1 MHGRKLTEQKPSRLH
16 FHKEKIMDPKNHAEL
31 RFVNPLIIELFGK
44 YTDNSTMAE
53 IVGEDGYISLSLDVP
68 SDTQP
73 PKTADD
79 LLGLLYRLL
88 AANKETAMG
97 RVNVQNETALLRES
111 ISDFRK
117 ISDGFSDAELTL
129 TVTAPDKN
137 DPASET
143 TTTTEFKTTRSTTTE
158 TK

>member
-1 MHGRKLTEQKPSRLH
+1 
-16 FHKEKIMDPKNHAEL
+16 MDPKNHAEL

-88 AANKETAMG
+88 AADKETAMG
-97 RVNVQNETALLRES
+97 RVYVQNETALLRES

-129 TVTAPDKN
+129 TVTASDKN

>member
-1 MHGRKLTEQKPSRLH
+1 
-16 FHKEKIMDPKNHAEL
+16 MDPKNHAEL
-31 RFVNPLIIELFGK
+31 RFVNPLIIELFVK

-53 IVGEDGYISLSLDVP
+53 IVGDDGYISLSLDVP

-97 RVNVQNETALLRES
+97 RVYVQNETALLRES

-129 TVTAPDKN
+129 TVTSPDKN

>member
-1 MHGRKLTEQKPSRLH
+1 
-16 FHKEKIMDPKNHAEL
+16 MDPKNHAEL

-97 RVNVQNETALLRES
+97 RVYVQNETALLRES

-129 TVTAPDKN
+129 TVTASDKN